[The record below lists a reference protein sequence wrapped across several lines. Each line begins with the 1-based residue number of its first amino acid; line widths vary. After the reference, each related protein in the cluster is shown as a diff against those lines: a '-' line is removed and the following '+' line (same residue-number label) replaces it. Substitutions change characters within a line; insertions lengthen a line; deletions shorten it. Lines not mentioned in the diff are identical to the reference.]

1 MAQLARALVGIVHGK
16 VLVKVNGVEDGDEL
30 FYSYQHLVTIIRF
43 LFGPICS
50 ILKYG
55 FPGAISHVTFEYRP

>member
-1 MAQLARALVGIVHGK
+1 MAQLVRALVGIVHGK

-30 FYSYQHLVTIIRF
+30 YSYQHLVAIIRF
-43 LFGPICS
+43 LFGPIGS

-55 FPGAISHVTFEYRP
+55 FPGAIGHVTFEQRP

>member
-1 MAQLARALVGIVHGK
+1 MAQLVRALVGIVHGK

-30 FYSYQHLVTIIRF
+30 YSCQHLVAIICF
-43 LFGPICS
+43 WFGPIRS

-55 FPGAISHVTFEYRP
+55 FPGAISRVTFEQRP